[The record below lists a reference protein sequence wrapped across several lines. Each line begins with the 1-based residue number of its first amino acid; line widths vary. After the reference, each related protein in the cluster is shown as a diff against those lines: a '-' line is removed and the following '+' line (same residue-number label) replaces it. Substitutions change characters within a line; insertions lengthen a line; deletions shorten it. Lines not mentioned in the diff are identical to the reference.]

1 MENKLHILEPIIVI
15 NTNTDGSLSRYSD
28 YYYCGHGMLAYQNID
43 HYRYPKECKLWYCFG
58 KFHTETDRPT
68 YYIPRRYIK
77 EFKDT
82 HIVFVEGCK
91 LDDFEVN
98 KIIDL
103 DTLENCKFNSAD
115 YPWFAELKEDADKY
129 NEIYTKEKTN

>member
-15 NTNTDGSLSRYSD
+15 VTCTDRSKMRYSD
-28 YYYCGHGMLAYQNID
+28 YYYCGNGMLAYYNTD
-43 HYRYPKECKLWYCFG
+43 ALRYPKENKLWNCFG
-58 KFHTETDRPT
+58 KFHTDPTRPT

-77 EFKDT
+77 KFYDT
-82 HIVFVEGCK
+82 HIEFVEGCK

-103 DTLENCKFNSAD
+103 ETLENCKFNSAD
-115 YPWFAELKEDADKY
+115 YPWFADLKESADYY
-129 NEIYTKEKTN
+129 NELYKNK